1 MHARTVANPVDVAG
15 GSEVRSDNGLIWVL
29 GGWCVGWCMGGPSM
43 YGLPEVDAPQ
53 AVTCGQWGRVH
64 AS

>member
-29 GGWCVGWCMGGPSM
+29 RGWCEADRACTNCPRSM
-43 YGLPEVDAPQ
+43 RPK
-53 AVTCGQWGRVH
+53 
-64 AS
+64 